1 MYLAIDVG
9 NTFVKYAVFKED
21 RIIYSNQSDLLDEK
35 LISKI
40 SLDYNIRSLII
51 SSVRIEKKIS
61 IDLDI
66 LYLSY
71 RTNLPITID
80 YKSPETLGNDR
91 IANICAASSLF
102 PEKDILIID
111 AGSCITIDYISKE
124 YKYLGGRISP
134 GLQMRYKSLNYFT
147 EKLPK
152 LDFKDEFL
160 FLGDSTNSCIIS
172 GVQNGII
179 SEIDDIITE
188 IKKENPDLFVL
199 GTGGDIFFFEKVLK
213 NPIFAD
219 SNLLMKGLNKILQ
232 YNV

>member
-21 RIIYSNQSDLLDEK
+21 RIIYSNQSNLLDEK

-61 IDLDI
+61 LDLDI

-134 GLQMRYKSLNYFT
+134 CLQMRYKSLNYFT

-152 LDFKDEFL
+152 LDFKDEFI
-160 FLGDSTNSCIIS
+160 FLGDSTKSCIIS

>member
-9 NTFVKYAVFKED
+9 NTFVKYAIFKED
-21 RIIYSNQSDLLDEK
+21 RIVYSNKSDLLDEK
-35 LISKI
+35 IISQI
-40 SLDYNIRSLII
+40 SFDYNIRSLII
-51 SSVRIEKKIS
+51 SSVRKEKKIS
-61 IDLDI
+61 LDLDV

-71 RTNLPITID
+71 RTNLPISID

-91 IANICAASSLF
+91 IANICAATSLF

-111 AGSCITIDYISKE
+111 SGSCITMDYISKE
-124 YKYLGGRISP
+124 HKYLGGRISP
-134 GLQMRYKSLNYFT
+134 GLQMRYESLNYFT

-152 LDFKDEFL
+152 LDFRDEFML
-160 FLGDSTNSCIIS
+160 LGDSTNSCIIS

-179 SEIDDIITE
+179 AEIDDIITE
-188 IKKENPDLFVL
+188 IKKEKPDLFVL
-199 GTGGDIFFFEKVLK
+199 GTGGDIFFFEKALK